1 MQVKAPA
8 FDYVRPGSVAEA
20 VALLA
25 QHGDG
30 AKLIAGGQSLVPALN
45 LRLLA
50 PDILIDI
57 GALGELAGVA
67 VTDGV
72 LRIGAMTRH
81 SELERSE
88 LVVRHAP
95 LLARAIAHV
104 AHPAIRNRGTLG
116 GNVANADPASEMP
129 ACLVALE
136 GTIVAEGPEGTR
148 RIPAEDFVTGVYE
161 TALAPDEMIVA
172 VEVPVARDDERTSF
186 AELSRR
192 SGDYALVGLA
202 VRARVANGRLE
213 GVRPV
218 FFAVGGG
225 PVLARAAAAA
235 LEGRTLDA
243 SAIEAA
249 AAALSHDLDPEAD
262 LQITAATRLHLARVL
277 LRRAVAE
284 LTGSGAAPRAEAA

>member
-1 MQVKAPA
+1 MKAPA
-8 FDYVRPGSVAEA
+8 FDYTRPGSVAEA
-20 VALLA
+20 VGLLA
-25 QHGDG
+25 RHGDG

-50 PDILIDI
+50 PDILIDL
-57 GALGELAGVA
+57 GGLGELSGIA
-67 VTDGV
+67 VEDGV
-72 LRIGAMTRH
+72 LRLGAMTRH

-88 LVVRHAP
+88 AVARHAP
-95 LLARAIAHV
+95 LLRRAIAHV

-116 GNVANADPASEMP
+116 GNVANADPASELP

-136 GTIVAEGPEGTR
+136 ATIVVEGPDGIR
-148 RIPAEDFVTGVYE
+148 RIPAEGFVTGVYE
-161 TALAPDEMIVA
+161 TALEPTEMIVA
-172 VEVPVARDDERTSF
+172 VEVPLARGDERVSF

-202 VRARVANGRLE
+202 ARASVAAGRMAAPRL
-213 GVRPV
+213 V

-235 LEGRTLDA
+235 LDGQVPDEA
-243 SAIEAA
+243 VIEAA
-249 AAALSHDLDPEAD
+249 AAALADDLDPEAD
-262 LQITAATRLHLARVL
+262 LQVTAATRLYLARVL

-284 LTGSGAAPRAEAA
+284 LAGAEASR